1 MRNEPTSHRNSRA
14 RHCSRR
20 FRIYGGSK
28 PPPYDTHRPRIEPVG
43 VDDHIRP
50 GKPAQSRGRGR
61 KPRPYTT
68 AAGGIGCVGD
78 GVLDV
83 PSKSVHDGS
92 KPPSFSLQNHLKN
105 VKILHKTPLFLPAF
119 RGVAA
124 GCFCTPQYLVVI
136 RRKTAETLGIS
147 GFSPLFPPL

>member
-1 MRNEPTSHRNSRA
+1 MEPL
-14 RHCSRR
+14 
-20 FRIYGGSK
+20 
-28 PPPYDTHRPRIEPVG
+28 PYDTAAGG
-43 VDDHIRP
+43 VRNRWRAVED
-50 GKPAQSRGRGR
+50 AL
-61 KPRPYTT
+61 PYDP

-78 GVLDV
+78 GALDV

-92 KPPSFSLQNHLKN
+92 KPPPFSLQIHLKN

-147 GFSPLFPPL
+147 GFSPLFSVF